1 MVSHHD
7 HAQGHTDG
15 EGAGAASGLPHAGR
29 FGFVGREDDLRRLD
43 EELQKSPVVVVTG
56 PPGVGKTA
64 LVVEYGRRAA
74 EDGAAS
80 EGVAYVTFEYGAGL
94 PRVLHEIGSL
104 ATGVEFARKSLE
116 EQRQWLLDYA
126 NRGACLIIFDNLEAA
141 SGRLPEHEWRELLQ
155 LLKDLSSGGGRTL
168 VTGRDPSKLSVE
180 GDGDGLEFTTVE
192 LGGLDDQD
200 RLQVASAILDEAKI
214 DPPGDDTAFS
224 ELVELLRGNP
234 MAMSLILTHL
244 KGHNARE
251 LVQLLWNS
259 CTGPPREPN
268 ALDNALEL
276 SYSLLPQRTQ
286 KHLPFISLFRQRVLL
301 DVLTF
306 ITQDET
312 YPKIM
317 GEKLGW
323 GACRGLLREARNH
336 GILDSVS
343 PSVYL
348 IHPAVW
354 PFLRR
359 RLGQLFDSGQINELE
374 EEMVRVYA
382 GLGDYFL
389 ENLST
394 EESESTVTG
403 VMAEEPNLLRVTE
416 LAEAARKWEYVQYA
430 MQPIGQVYK
439 MQLRIPE
446 LRRLRMR
453 ILESLGPDSDLDKED
468 GARDL
473 WVYLQG
479 TEISDSLE
487 RDEID
492 IAEATARRML
502 DYLSSAEGDDV
513 ELQFA
518 SVYHQMGMVASS
530 RKEYEQAAEWQQKS
544 LAINERTNSQT
555 DSADNYYQLGL
566 ISHAQSEFEQARE
579 WHQKALTIRESEG
592 DDEEAARGLH
602 QIGLA
607 YEGLSRLDAAFDH
620 YLRAQM
626 MYEQLEDKASAASV
640 YHRLG
645 LIAQAHYNYPDAIG
659 WYERAVNN
667 YDEIGDEVGGAADNF
682 QLGALALKLEE
693 YQMAEESLNKALAA
707 YRTMNDRT
715 GESHTSHHLGI
726 AAHVQRRGKEAQ
738 EWYEW
743 ALQGFLELD
752 DPISAASSWGQ
763 LGLLA
768 DQIGEHAAAVWYVA
782 HTYEIAREHGLS
794 LEERAALHLAR
805 LRSLMGDEAFLDSW
819 NEVSDTDII
828 PVLDSVKTTE

>member
-15 EGAGAASGLPHAGR
+15 DGASAASGLPHSGR
-29 FGFVGREDDLRRLD
+29 FGFVGREDDFRRLD
-43 EELQKSPVVVVTG
+43 TEFQKSPVVVLTG

-64 LVVEYGRRAA
+64 LAVEYGRRAA

-141 SGRLPEHEWRELLQ
+141 SERLPEHEWSELLQ
-155 LLKDLSSGGGRTL
+155 LLQDLSSGGGRTL
-168 VTGRDPSKLSVE
+168 VTGRDPAKLSMK
-180 GDGDGLEFTTVE
+180 GLGFATVD
-192 LGGLDDQD
+192 LAGLDAQD
-200 RLQVASAILDEAKI
+200 RREMGSAILKEAKI
-214 DPPGDDTAFS
+214 DPPGDETAFS
-224 ELVELLRGNP
+224 ELLELLRGNP

-259 CTGPPREPN
+259 CTGPPKEPN

-276 SYSLLPQRTQ
+276 SYSLLTQRTQ

-312 YPKIM
+312 YPSVM
-317 GEKLGW
+317 GEQLGW

-348 IHPAVW
+348 IPPAVW

-359 RLGQLFDSGQINELE
+359 RLGQLLDSSQINTLE

-416 LAEAARKWEYVQYA
+416 LAEAGRKWEYVQYA

-439 MQLRIPE
+439 MQLRVLE
-446 LRRLRMR
+446 LRRLRTH
-453 ILESLGPDSDLDKED
+453 ILESLGPESELDKED

-487 RDEID
+487 RGEVDK
-492 IAEATARRML
+492 AEATARRML
-502 DYLSSAEGDDV
+502 DYLSSATGEDV
-513 ELQFA
+513 ELQLA
-518 SVYHQMGMVASS
+518 SVYHQMGIVAYA

-566 ISHAQSEFEQARE
+566 INQAQAEFDQARE
-579 WHQKALTIRESEG
+579 WHEKALAIRESEG
-592 DDEEAARGLH
+592 DDEEMAKGLH

-607 YEGLSRLDAAFDH
+607 YEGSSRLDVAFDH

-626 MYEQLEDKASAASV
+626 IYEQLDDKGAAASV

-667 YDEIGDEVGGAADNF
+667 YEEIGDEVGGAADNF

-693 YQMAEESLNKALAA
+693 HQMAEESLNKALAA
-707 YRTMNDRT
+707 YRKLNDRT

-782 HTYEIAREHGLS
+782 HTYEIAREHGLA

-828 PVLDSVKTTE
+828 PVLDSVPTSE

>member
-7 HAQGHTDG
+7 HSHGQPDEDG
-15 EGAGAASGLPHAGR
+15 GDSAAAAPHAGR
-29 FGFVGREDDLRRLD
+29 FGFVGRDDDLRRLD
-43 EELQKSPVVVVTG
+43 SAFQQSPVVVLSG

-64 LVVEYGRRAA
+64 LAQGYGRRVA
-74 EDGAAS
+74 EDGDAS

-94 PRVLHEIGSL
+94 PRVLHEIGVT
-104 ATGVEFARKSLE
+104 ATGVAFAQKDME
-116 EQRQWLLDYA
+116 EQRRWLLDYA
-126 NRGACLIIFDNLEAA
+126 HRGACLIIFDNFEAA
-141 SGRLPEHEWRELLQ
+141 SERLPDDEWHELLQ
-155 LLKDLSSGGGRTL
+155 LLKDLSSGGGKTL
-168 VTGRDPSKLSVE
+168 VTGRDPAKLS
-180 GDGDGLEFTTVE
+180 GAGLEFATVE
-192 LGGLDDQD
+192 LDGLTPQD
-200 RLQVASAILDEAKI
+200 RRQMADRVLEESKI
-214 DPPGDDTAFS
+214 DPPKDETAFA
-224 ELVELLRGNP
+224 ELLDLLRGNP
-234 MAMSLILTHL
+234 MAMALVLTHL

-251 LVQLLWNS
+251 LVQLLWSS
-259 CTGPPREPN
+259 CTGPPREPD
-268 ALDNALEL
+268 ALDSALEL
-276 SYSLLPQRTQ
+276 SYSLLTQRTQ

-336 GILDSVS
+336 GVLDSVS

-348 IHPAVW
+348 TPPSVW

-359 RLGQLFDSGQINELE
+359 RLGQLLDSGQIRALE

-403 VMAEEPNLLRVTE
+403 VLAEEPNLLRVTE
-416 LAEAARKWEYVQYA
+416 LAEAGRQWEYVQYA

-446 LRRLRMR
+446 LRRLRSH
-453 ILESLGPDSDLDKED
+453 ILESLGPESELDKEE

-492 IAEATARRML
+492 KAEATARRML
-502 DYLSSAEGDDV
+502 DFLASAKGEDV
-513 ELQFA
+513 EMQLA
-518 SVYHQMGMVASS
+518 SVFHQMGIVAYA

-544 LAINERTNSQT
+544 LVVNERSDSQT

-566 ISHAQSEFEQARE
+566 ISQAQGDYEKARD
-579 WHQKALTIRESEG
+579 WHQKALTIRESES
-592 DDEEAARGLH
+592 DDQETARGLH

-607 YEGLSRLDAAFDH
+607 CEGLSLLDAAFDH

-626 MYEQLEDKASAASV
+626 MYEQLEDRGAAAAV
-640 YHRLG
+640 FHRLG

-667 YDEIGDEVGGAADNF
+667 YEEMGDDVGGAADHF

-693 YQMAEESLNKALAA
+693 YQQAEESLNKALAA
-707 YRTMNDRT
+707 YRKVNDRT
-715 GESHTSHHLGI
+715 GESHASHHLGI

-782 HTYEIAREHGLS
+782 HTYETAREHGLA

-805 LRSLMGDEAFLDSW
+805 LKSIMGEEAFLDAW
-819 NEVSDTDII
+819 NEVSDTDIL
-828 PVLDSVKTTE
+828 PVLDSASESG

>member
-15 EGAGAASGLPHAGR
+15 EGASPASGLPHSGR
-29 FGFVGREDDLRRLD
+29 FGFVGREEDHRRLD
-43 EELQKSPVVVVTG
+43 AEFQKSPVVVLSG

-64 LVVEYGRRAA
+64 LAVEYGRRTT

-80 EGVAYVTFEYGAGL
+80 EGIAYVTFEYGAGL

-126 NRGACLIIFDNLEAA
+126 NRGACLVIFDNLEAA
-141 SGRLPEHEWRELLQ
+141 SERLPEHEWRELLQ
-155 LLKDLSSGGGRTL
+155 LLQELSSGGGRTL
-168 VTGRDPSKLSVE
+168 VTGRDPSKLSMQ
-180 GDGDGLEFTTVE
+180 GLEFTTVE
-192 LGGLDDQD
+192 LGGLDAQD
-200 RLQVASAILDEAKI
+200 RQNMASAILEEAKI
-214 DPPGDDTAFS
+214 DPPGDETAFS
-224 ELVELLRGNP
+224 ELLELLRGNP
-234 MAMSLILTHL
+234 MAMSTILTHL

-259 CTGPPREPN
+259 CTGPPKEPN

-276 SYSLLPQRTQ
+276 SYSLLTQRTQ
-286 KHLPFISLFRQRVLL
+286 KHLPFIALFRQRVLL

-312 YPKIM
+312 YPGIM

-348 IHPAVW
+348 IPPAVW

-359 RLGQLFDSGQINELE
+359 RLGQLLDSGQIDTLE

-416 LAEAARKWEYVQYA
+416 LAEASRKWEYVQYA

-439 MQLRIPE
+439 MQLRVLE
-446 LRRLRMR
+446 LRRLRTS
-453 ILESLGPDSDLDKED
+453 ILESLGPESELDKED

-487 RDEID
+487 RHEVDK
-492 IAEATARRML
+492 AETSARRML
-502 DYLSSAEGDDV
+502 DYLNSATGDDV
-513 ELQFA
+513 EFQRA
-518 SVYHQMGMVASS
+518 SVYHQLGVVAYA
-530 RKEYEQAAEWQQKS
+530 RKEYEQAVEWHQKS

-579 WHQKALTIRESEG
+579 WHEKALAIRESEG
-592 DDEEAARGLH
+592 DDEEMAKGLH

-607 YEGLSRLDAAFDH
+607 YEGSSRLDAAFDH

-626 MYEQLEDKASAASV
+626 MYEQLDDKGSAASV

-645 LIAQAHYNYPDAIG
+645 LIAQAHFNYPDAIG

-667 YDEIGDEVGGAADNF
+667 YEEIGDEVGGAADNF

-707 YRTMNDRT
+707 YRKLNDRT

-782 HTYEIAREHGLS
+782 HTYEIAREHGLA

-805 LRSLMGDEAFLDSW
+805 LRSLMGDESFLDSW
-819 NEVSDTDII
+819 NDVSDTDII
-828 PVLDSVKTTE
+828 PVLDSVADASE